1 MVARRSPLP
10 GLGTAA
16 VTCPWMGFPIYGR
29 PHWPNPHIH
38 ILPCPSDTRPWRT
51 ASSYSRG
58 EGGGDAGGGP
68 LWSPVR
74 CLHPSPSLNGI
85 APCGRPSNV
94 HSTPISL
101 FEMYYPPVASLHFF
115 CYVLDKSALY
125 RSVECG
131 FIQHVRLYSYG
142 LVTLTSR

>member
-1 MVARRSPLP
+1 MP
-10 GLGTAA
+10 T
-16 VTCPWMGFPIYGR
+16 PISLFEMY
-29 PHWPNPHIH
+29 W
-38 ILPCPSDTRPWRT
+38 
-51 ASSYSRG
+51 
-58 EGGGDAGGGP
+58 P

-74 CLHPSPSLNGI
+74 AFYLNGI
-85 APCGRPSNV
+85 GTCGLPSNV

-131 FIQHVRLYSYG
+131 FIQHVMLYSYG